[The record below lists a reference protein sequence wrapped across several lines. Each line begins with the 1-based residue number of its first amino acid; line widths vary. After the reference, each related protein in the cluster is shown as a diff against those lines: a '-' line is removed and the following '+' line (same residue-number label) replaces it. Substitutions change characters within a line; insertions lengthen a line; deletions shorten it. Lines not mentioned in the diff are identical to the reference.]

1 MPLLQRPCNALTV
14 TRVTV
19 ATDLQR
25 LATLATKKMCLF
37 RSDSNLDETFH
48 TLVNK
53 PSPMPVASVARDL

>member
-1 MPLLQRPCNALTV
+1 MPLLQRPYNTLTF
-14 TRVTV
+14 TGVTV

-53 PSPMPVASVARDL
+53 PFPMSVTRVARDL